1 MSKSEMKYND
11 VQYVMALILLHSNYV
26 PSVESGMIEES
37 IRGNN
42 RKLLFISD
50 KRKNDPLTFEVTD
63 RSTLRRLPGEKIR
76 FIIDSVDGG
85 KLFRIFRQAYRIIRY
100 RGGSIGE
107 LDKLVAYYIK
117 LGLVDKDIE
126 YTREVEMRQIDHAL
140 SVYEII
146 EDIILPMNSRNIV
159 YEELAVIYGEN
170 LMKYIAAM
178 PYIENLNE
186 FKKVADGD
194 FIIID
199 PLTKAEQLNNIDQD
213 IKINFG
219 NGNIISIWPRY
230 RVTGSIKLSIF
241 RKIANLENPDVDYV
255 NNSFK
260 ELMKKCIESDISID
274 ISRQVFRE
282 NIDVIEYNK
291 KKARDNIRYVFWLA
305 NIRRTSY
312 VYTFNYSGSNNIPWF
327 ITRKRV

>member
-1 MSKSEMKYND
+1 MAKYND
-11 VQYVMALILLHSNYV
+11 VQYVMALILLHSNYI
-26 PSVESGMIEES
+26 PSVESGMVEES

-42 RKLLFISD
+42 RTLLFISD

-100 RGGSIGE
+100 REGSIGE

-146 EDIILPMNSRNIV
+146 EDIILPMSCRNIV
-159 YEELAVIYGEN
+159 YEELALIYSEN

-178 PYIENLNE
+178 SYIENLNE

-230 RVTGSIKLSIF
+230 RVTGIIKLSIF
-241 RKIANLENPDVDYV
+241 RKIASLENPDVNYV

-260 ELMKKCIESDISID
+260 EMMIKCIESDIAID
-274 ISRQVFRE
+274 TSRQVFRE
-282 NIDVIEYNK
+282 NIDVIEHNK
-291 KKARDNIRYVFWLA
+291 QEARDNIRYIF
-305 NIRRTSY
+305 
-312 VYTFNYSGSNNIPWF
+312 
-327 ITRKRV
+327 

>member
-1 MSKSEMKYND
+1 MIKSEMKYND
-11 VQYVMALILLHSNYV
+11 VQYVMALILLHSNYI
-26 PSVESGMIEES
+26 PPVESGMIEES

-42 RKLLFISD
+42 RTLLFISD

-76 FIIDSVDGG
+76 FIINSVDGG

-100 RGGSIGE
+100 RERSIGE

-126 YTREVEMRQIDHAL
+126 YTRDVEMRQIEHAL

-159 YEELAVIYGEN
+159 YEELAVIYSEN

-178 PYIENLNE
+178 LYIENLNE

-194 FIIID
+194 FIIIG

-241 RKIANLENPDVDYV
+241 RKIAKLENPDVEYV
-255 NNSFK
+255 NKSFK
-260 ELMKKCIESDISID
+260 DLMKKCIESDISID

-291 KKARDNIRYVFWLA
+291 NEARKNIRWVF
-305 NIRRTSY
+305 
-312 VYTFNYSGSNNIPWF
+312 
-327 ITRKRV
+327 

>member
-1 MSKSEMKYND
+1 MAKYND
-11 VQYVMALILLHSNYV
+11 VQYVMALILLHSNYI

-42 RKLLFISD
+42 RTLLFISD

-63 RSTLRRLPGEKIR
+63 MSTLRRLPGEKIR

-100 RGGSIGE
+100 REGSIGE

-140 SVYEII
+140 SLYEII
-146 EDIILPMNSRNIV
+146 EDIILPMSCRNIV
-159 YEELAVIYGEN
+159 YEELALIYSEN

-178 PYIENLNE
+178 SYIENLNE

-255 NNSFK
+255 NTSFK
-260 ELMKKCIESDISID
+260 EMMIKCIESDIAID
-274 ISRQVFRE
+274 TSRQVFRE
-282 NIDVIEYNK
+282 NLNVIEYNK
-291 KKARDNIRYVFWLA
+291 EEARKNIRWVF
-305 NIRRTSY
+305 
-312 VYTFNYSGSNNIPWF
+312 
-327 ITRKRV
+327 

>member
-1 MSKSEMKYND
+1 MNNEKMKYND
-11 VQYVMALILLHSNYV
+11 LQYILALILLYSNYV
-26 PSVESGMIEES
+26 PSIESGMIEES

-85 KLFRIFRQAYRIIRY
+85 KLFSIFRQAYRIFNRY
-100 RGGSIGE
+100 KEESVSE
-107 LDKLVAYYIK
+107 LDRLVAYYIK
-117 LGLVDKDIE
+117 LGMIDKDIE
-126 YTREVEMRQIDHAL
+126 YTRDIEMRQIDHAL

-146 EDIILPMNSRNIV
+146 EDIILSMSCRNIV
-159 YEELAVIYGEN
+159 YEELALIYSEN

-178 PYIENLNE
+178 SYRENLNE

-274 ISRQVFRE
+274 TSRQVFRE

-291 KKARDNIRYVFWLA
+291 KEARDNIRYIF
-305 NIRRTSY
+305 
-312 VYTFNYSGSNNIPWF
+312 
-327 ITRKRV
+327 

>member
-1 MSKSEMKYND
+1 MNKNEIKYND
-11 VQYVMALILLHSNYV
+11 VQYVLALILLHSNYA
-26 PSVESGMIEES
+26 PPIESGMIEES
-37 IRGNN
+37 IRGND

-50 KRKNDPLTFEVTD
+50 RRKNDPLTFEVTD

-100 RGGSIGE
+100 REGSIGE

-178 PYIENLNE
+178 SYIENLNE

-241 RKIANLENPDVDYV
+241 RKIASLENPDVNYV

-260 ELMKKCIESDISID
+260 EMMIKCIESDISID

-291 KKARDNIRYVFWLA
+291 KEARDNIRYIF
-305 NIRRTSY
+305 
-312 VYTFNYSGSNNIPWF
+312 
-327 ITRKRV
+327 

>member
-1 MSKSEMKYND
+1 MAKYND
-11 VQYVMALILLHSNYV
+11 VQYVMALILLHSNYI
-26 PSVESGMIEES
+26 PSVESGMVEES

-42 RKLLFISD
+42 RTLLFISD

-100 RGGSIGE
+100 REGSIGE

-146 EDIILPMNSRNIV
+146 EDIILPMSCRNIV
-159 YEELAVIYGEN
+159 YEELALIYSEN

-178 PYIENLNE
+178 SYIENLNE

-199 PLTKAEQLNNIDQD
+199 PLTKAEQLNNIDQY

-241 RKIANLENPDVDYV
+241 RKIASLENPDVDYV

-274 ISRQVFRE
+274 TSRQVFRE

-291 KKARDNIRYVFWLA
+291 KEARENIRYIF
-305 NIRRTSY
+305 
-312 VYTFNYSGSNNIPWF
+312 
-327 ITRKRV
+327 

>member
-1 MSKSEMKYND
+1 MAKYND
-11 VQYVMALILLHSNYV
+11 VQYVMALILLHSNYI

-42 RKLLFISD
+42 RTLLFISD
-50 KRKNDPLTFEVTD
+50 KRKNDPLTFGVTD

-100 RGGSIGE
+100 REGSIGE

-117 LGLVDKDIE
+117 LGLIDKDIE
-126 YTREVEMRQIDHAL
+126 YTREFEMRQIDHAL

-178 PYIENLNE
+178 SYIENLNE

-199 PLTKAEQLNNIDQD
+199 PLTKAEQLNHIDQY

-260 ELMKKCIESDISID
+260 EMMIKCIESDVSID
-274 ISRQVFRE
+274 TSRQVFRE

-291 KKARDNIRYVFWLA
+291 KEARDNIRYIF
-305 NIRRTSY
+305 
-312 VYTFNYSGSNNIPWF
+312 
-327 ITRKRV
+327 

>member
-1 MSKSEMKYND
+1 MNNEKMKYND
-11 VQYVMALILLHSNYV
+11 LQYVMALILLHSNYV

-50 KRKNDPLTFEVTD
+50 KRKNKPLSFEVTD

-100 RGGSIGE
+100 REGSIGE

-126 YTREVEMRQIDHAL
+126 YTRDVEMRQIDHAL

-159 YEELAVIYGEN
+159 YEELAVLYGEN

-178 PYIENLNE
+178 SYIENLNE

-241 RKIANLENPDVDYV
+241 RKIAKLENPDVEYV

-282 NIDVIEYNK
+282 NLDVIEYNK
-291 KKARDNIRYVFWLA
+291 QEARKHIRYVF
-305 NIRRTSY
+305 
-312 VYTFNYSGSNNIPWF
+312 
-327 ITRKRV
+327 

>member
-1 MSKSEMKYND
+1 MAKYND
-11 VQYVMALILLHSNYV
+11 VQYVMALILLHSNYI

-42 RKLLFISD
+42 RTLLFISD

-100 RGGSIGE
+100 REGSIGE

-126 YTREVEMRQIDHAL
+126 YTRDVEIRQIDHAL

-159 YEELAVIYGEN
+159 YEELAVIYSEN

-178 PYIENLNE
+178 SYIENLNE

-241 RKIANLENPDVDYV
+241 RKIANLENTDVDYV

-260 ELMKKCIESDISID
+260 ELMKKYIESDISID
-274 ISRQVFRE
+274 ISRQVFKE
-282 NIDVIEYNK
+282 NLDVIEYNK
-291 KKARDNIRYVFWLA
+291 EEARKNIRWIF
-305 NIRRTSY
+305 
-312 VYTFNYSGSNNIPWF
+312 
-327 ITRKRV
+327 

>member
-1 MSKSEMKYND
+1 MAKYND
-11 VQYVMALILLHSNYV
+11 VQYVMALILLHSNYI

-42 RKLLFISD
+42 RTLLFISD

-100 RGGSIGE
+100 REGSIGE

-146 EDIILPMNSRNIV
+146 EDIILPMSCRNIV
-159 YEELAVIYGEN
+159 YEELALIYSEN

-178 PYIENLNE
+178 SYIENLNE

-260 ELMKKCIESDISID
+260 EMMIKCIESDIAID
-274 ISRQVFRE
+274 TSRQVFRE
-282 NIDVIEYNK
+282 NIDVIERNK
-291 KKARDNIRYVFWLA
+291 QEARKNIRWVF
-305 NIRRTSY
+305 
-312 VYTFNYSGSNNIPWF
+312 
-327 ITRKRV
+327 

>member
-1 MSKSEMKYND
+1 MSSKMKYND
-11 VQYVMALILLHSNYV
+11 VQYVMALILLHSNYI

-42 RKLLFISD
+42 RTLLFISD

-100 RGGSIGE
+100 REGSIGE

-146 EDIILPMNSRNIV
+146 EDIILPMSCRNIV

-178 PYIENLNE
+178 SYIENLNE

-274 ISRQVFRE
+274 TSRQVFRE

-291 KKARDNIRYVFWLA
+291 KEARDNIRYIF
-305 NIRRTSY
+305 
-312 VYTFNYSGSNNIPWF
+312 
-327 ITRKRV
+327 

>member
-50 KRKNDPLTFEVTD
+50 KRKNNPLCFEADSVD
-63 RSTLRRLPGEKIR
+63 TLRRLPGDKIR

-85 KLFRIFRQAYRIIRY
+85 KLFDFFRQAYRIFKY
-100 RGGSIGE
+100 KEDSIGE
-107 LDKLVAYYIK
+107 LDRLVAYYIK
-117 LGLVDKDIE
+117 LGLIDKDIE
-126 YTREVEMRQIDHAL
+126 YTRDAEISQIDHAL
-140 SVYEII
+140 SLYEII
-146 EDIILPMNSRNIV
+146 EDIILPMSCRNIV
-159 YEELAVIYGEN
+159 YEELAVLYSEN

-178 PYIENLNE
+178 SYRENLYN
-186 FKKVADGD
+186 FKKIADGD

-199 PLTKAEQLNNIDQD
+199 PLTKAEQLNNISQD

-219 NGNIISIWPRY
+219 NGNIISIEPRQ

-241 RKIANLENPDVDYV
+241 RKIANFDNPDMEYV

-260 ELMKKCIESDISID
+260 ELMKKCIDSDISIEY

-291 KKARDNIRYVFWLA
+291 QENRKHIRYVF
-305 NIRRTSY
+305 
-312 VYTFNYSGSNNIPWF
+312 
-327 ITRKRV
+327 

>member
-1 MSKSEMKYND
+1 MAKYND
-11 VQYVMALILLHSNYV
+11 VQYVMALILLHSNYI

-42 RKLLFISD
+42 RTLLFISD

-100 RGGSIGE
+100 REGSIGE

-140 SVYEII
+140 SLYEII
-146 EDIILPMNSRNIV
+146 EDIILPMSCRNIV
-159 YEELAVIYGEN
+159 YEELALIYSEN

-178 PYIENLNE
+178 SYIENLNE

-219 NGNIISIWPRY
+219 NSNIISIWPRY

-241 RKIANLENPDVDYV
+241 RKIASLENPDVNYV

-260 ELMKKCIESDISID
+260 EMMIKCIESDVSID

-291 KKARDNIRYVFWLA
+291 KEARKNIRWVF
-305 NIRRTSY
+305 
-312 VYTFNYSGSNNIPWF
+312 
-327 ITRKRV
+327 

>member
-1 MSKSEMKYND
+1 MAKYND
-11 VQYVMALILLHSNYV
+11 VQYVMALILLHSNYI
-26 PSVESGMIEES
+26 PSVESGMVEES

-42 RKLLFISD
+42 RTLLFISD

-100 RGGSIGE
+100 REGSIGE

-117 LGLVDKDIE
+117 LGMIDKDIE
-126 YTREVEMRQIDHAL
+126 YTRNDDMRRIDHAL
-140 SVYEII
+140 SLYEII
-146 EDIILPMNSRNIV
+146 EDIILPMSCRNIV
-159 YEELAVIYGEN
+159 YEELALIYSEN

-178 PYIENLNE
+178 SYRENLSE
-186 FKKVADGD
+186 FKKIADGD

-199 PLTKAEQLNNIDQD
+199 PLTKAEQLNGIVQD

-219 NGNIISIWPRY
+219 NGNIISIEPRH
-230 RVTGSIKLSIF
+230 RATGSIKLSVF
-241 RKIANLENPDVDYV
+241 RKIAKLENPDVDYV

-260 ELMKKCIESDISID
+260 EMMIKCIESNIAID
-274 ISRQVFRE
+274 TSRQVFRE
-282 NIDVIEYNK
+282 NIDVIERNK
-291 KKARDNIRYVFWLA
+291 QEARKNIRWVF
-305 NIRRTSY
+305 
-312 VYTFNYSGSNNIPWF
+312 
-327 ITRKRV
+327 

>member
-1 MSKSEMKYND
+1 MTSKKMKYND
-11 VQYVMALILLHSNYV
+11 AQYVMALILLHSNYV

-50 KRKNDPLTFEVTD
+50 RRKNDPLSFEVD
-63 RSTLRRLPGEKIR
+63 SVAPLRKLPGEKIR

-100 RGGSIGE
+100 REGSIGE

-126 YTREVEMRQIDHAL
+126 YTREVEMRQIEHAL

-146 EDIILPMNSRNIV
+146 EDIILPMSCRNIV
-159 YEELAVIYGEN
+159 YEELAVIYSEN
-170 LMKYIAAM
+170 LIKYIAAM
-178 PYIENLNE
+178 SYIENLNE

-241 RKIANLENPDVDYV
+241 RKIASLENPDVDYV

-260 ELMKKCIESDISID
+260 EMMIKCIESDIHID
-274 ISRQVFRE
+274 TSRQVFRE

-291 KKARDNIRYVFWLA
+291 KEARDNIRYIF
-305 NIRRTSY
+305 
-312 VYTFNYSGSNNIPWF
+312 
-327 ITRKRV
+327 

>member
-1 MSKSEMKYND
+1 MAKYND
-11 VQYVMALILLHSNYV
+11 VQYVMALILLHSNYI
-26 PSVESGMIEES
+26 PSVESGMVEES

-42 RKLLFISD
+42 RTLLFISD

-63 RSTLRRLPGEKIR
+63 RSILRRLPGEKIR

-100 RGGSIGE
+100 REGSIGE

-126 YTREVEMRQIDHAL
+126 YTREVEMRQIDHVL

-146 EDIILPMNSRNIV
+146 EDIILPMSCRNIV

-178 PYIENLNE
+178 SYIENLNE

-241 RKIANLENPDVDYV
+241 RKIASLENPDVDYV

-260 ELMKKCIESDISID
+260 EMMIKCIESDISID
-274 ISRQVFRE
+274 TSRQVFRE

-291 KKARDNIRYVFWLA
+291 KEARDNIRYIF
-305 NIRRTSY
+305 
-312 VYTFNYSGSNNIPWF
+312 
-327 ITRKRV
+327 

>member
-1 MSKSEMKYND
+1 MNNEKMKYND
-11 VQYVMALILLHSNYV
+11 LQYVMALILLHSNYV
-26 PSVESGMIEES
+26 PSVESGMVEES

-85 KLFRIFRQAYRIIRY
+85 KLFRIFRQAYGIIRY
-100 RGGSIGE
+100 REGSIGE
-107 LDKLVAYYIK
+107 LDRLVAYYIK
-117 LGLVDKDIE
+117 LGLVDENIE
-126 YTREVEMRQIDHAL
+126 YTRDAEMHRTEHAL
-140 SVYEII
+140 SLYEII
-146 EDIILPMNSRNIV
+146 EDIVLPMSCRNIV
-159 YEELAVIYGEN
+159 YEELALIYSKN

-178 PYIENLNE
+178 SYIENFNE

-199 PLTKAEQLNNIDQD
+199 PSTKAEQLNYIYQD

-219 NGNIISIWPRY
+219 NGNIISIEPRY

-241 RKIANLENPDVDYV
+241 RKIAKLDNPDVDYV

-260 ELMKKCIESDISID
+260 ELMKKCIESDVSID

-282 NIDVIEYNK
+282 NLDVIEHNK
-291 KKARDNIRYVFWLA
+291 EDARTYIRLVF
-305 NIRRTSY
+305 NR
-312 VYTFNYSGSNNIPWF
+312 
-327 ITRKRV
+327 

>member
-1 MSKSEMKYND
+1 MSSKIKYNE
-11 VQYVMALILLHSNYV
+11 VQYVMALILLHSNYI
-26 PSVESGMIEES
+26 PSVESGMVEES

-100 RGGSIGE
+100 REGSIGE
-107 LDKLVAYYIK
+107 LDRLVAYYIK
-117 LGLVDKDIE
+117 LGLVDENIE
-126 YTREVEMRQIDHAL
+126 YTRDAEMHRTEHAL
-140 SVYEII
+140 SLYEII
-146 EDIILPMNSRNIV
+146 EDIILPMSCRNIV
-159 YEELAVIYGEN
+159 YEELALIYSEN

-178 PYIENLNE
+178 SYIENLNE

-199 PLTKAEQLNNIDQD
+199 PLTKAEQLNYIYQD

-219 NGNIISIWPRY
+219 NGNIISIEPRY
-230 RVTGSIKLSIF
+230 RAAGSIKLSIF
-241 RKIANLENPDVDYV
+241 RKIAKLDNPDVDYV

-260 ELMKKCIESDISID
+260 ELMKKCIESDVSID
-274 ISRQVFRE
+274 TSRQVFRE

-291 KKARDNIRYVFWLA
+291 KEARDNIRYVF
-305 NIRRTSY
+305 
-312 VYTFNYSGSNNIPWF
+312 
-327 ITRKRV
+327 

>member
-1 MSKSEMKYND
+1 MAKYND
-11 VQYVMALILLHSNYV
+11 VQYVMALILLHSNYI
-26 PSVESGMIEES
+26 PSVESGMVEES

-42 RKLLFISD
+42 RTLLFISD

-100 RGGSIGE
+100 REGSIGE

-126 YTREVEMRQIDHAL
+126 YTRDVEMRQIDHAL

-146 EDIILPMNSRNIV
+146 EDIILPMSCRNIV
-159 YEELAVIYGEN
+159 YEELALIYSEN

-178 PYIENLNE
+178 SYIENLNE

-260 ELMKKCIESDISID
+260 EMMIKCIESNVSID
-274 ISRQVFRE
+274 TSRQVFRE

-291 KKARDNIRYVFWLA
+291 KEARDNIRYIF
-305 NIRRTSY
+305 
-312 VYTFNYSGSNNIPWF
+312 
-327 ITRKRV
+327 

>member
-1 MSKSEMKYND
+1 MAKYND
-11 VQYVMALILLHSNYV
+11 VQYVMALILLHSNYI
-26 PSVESGMIEES
+26 PSVESGMVEES

-42 RKLLFISD
+42 RTLLFISD

-100 RGGSIGE
+100 REGSIGE

-126 YTREVEMRQIDHAL
+126 YTREVEIRQIDHAL

-178 PYIENLNE
+178 SYIENLNE

-241 RKIANLENPDVDYV
+241 RKIASIENPDVNYV

-260 ELMKKCIESDISID
+260 EMMIKCIESDISID
-274 ISRQVFRE
+274 VSRQVFRE

-291 KKARDNIRYVFWLA
+291 KEARDNIRYIF
-305 NIRRTSY
+305 
-312 VYTFNYSGSNNIPWF
+312 
-327 ITRKRV
+327 

>member
-1 MSKSEMKYND
+1 MAKYND
-11 VQYVMALILLHSNYV
+11 VQYVMALILLHSNYI

-42 RKLLFISD
+42 RTLLFISD

-100 RGGSIGE
+100 REGSIGG

-126 YTREVEMRQIDHAL
+126 YTREVEMHQIDHAL

-159 YEELAVIYGEN
+159 YEELAVIYSKN

-178 PYIENLNE
+178 SYIENLNE

-274 ISRQVFRE
+274 TSRQVFRE

-291 KKARDNIRYVFWLA
+291 KDARDNIRYIF
-305 NIRRTSY
+305 
-312 VYTFNYSGSNNIPWF
+312 
-327 ITRKRV
+327 

>member
-1 MSKSEMKYND
+1 MAKYND
-11 VQYVMALILLHSNYV
+11 VQYVMALILLHSNYI
-26 PSVESGMIEES
+26 PSVESGMVEES

-42 RKLLFISD
+42 RTLLFISD

-100 RGGSIGE
+100 REGSIGE

-140 SVYEII
+140 SLYEII
-146 EDIILPMNSRNIV
+146 EDIILPMSCRNIV
-159 YEELAVIYGEN
+159 YEELAVIYSEN
-170 LMKYIAAM
+170 LMKYIASM
-178 PYIENLNE
+178 SYIENLNE

-241 RKIANLENPDVDYV
+241 RKIASLENPDVDYV

-260 ELMKKCIESDISID
+260 EMMIKCIESDIAID
-274 ISRQVFRE
+274 TSRQVFRE
-282 NIDVIEYNK
+282 NIDVIEHNK
-291 KKARDNIRYVFWLA
+291 EEARDNIRYIF
-305 NIRRTSY
+305 
-312 VYTFNYSGSNNIPWF
+312 
-327 ITRKRV
+327 

>member
-1 MSKSEMKYND
+1 MAKYND
-11 VQYVMALILLHSNYV
+11 VQYVMALILLHSNYI
-26 PSVESGMIEES
+26 PSVESGMVEES

-42 RKLLFISD
+42 RTLLFISD

-100 RGGSIGE
+100 REGSIGE

-146 EDIILPMNSRNIV
+146 EDIILPMSCRNIV
-159 YEELAVIYGEN
+159 YEELALIYSEN

-178 PYIENLNE
+178 SYIENLNE

-260 ELMKKCIESDISID
+260 EMMIKCIESDISID
-274 ISRQVFRE
+274 TSRQVFRE

-291 KKARDNIRYVFWLA
+291 KEARDNIRYIF
-305 NIRRTSY
+305 
-312 VYTFNYSGSNNIPWF
+312 
-327 ITRKRV
+327 

>member
-1 MSKSEMKYND
+1 MAKYND
-11 VQYVMALILLHSNYV
+11 VQYVMALILLHSNYI

-42 RKLLFISD
+42 RTLLFISD

-100 RGGSIGE
+100 REGSIGE

-126 YTREVEMRQIDHAL
+126 YTRDVEIRQIDHAL

-159 YEELAVIYGEN
+159 YEELAVIYSEN

-178 PYIENLNE
+178 SYIENLNE

-219 NGNIISIWPRY
+219 NGNIISIWHRY

-241 RKIANLENPDVDYV
+241 RKIANLENTDVDYV

-274 ISRQVFRE
+274 ISRQVFKE
-282 NIDVIEYNK
+282 NLDVIEYNK
-291 KKARDNIRYVFWLA
+291 KEARDNIRYIF
-305 NIRRTSY
+305 
-312 VYTFNYSGSNNIPWF
+312 
-327 ITRKRV
+327 

>member
-1 MSKSEMKYND
+1 MAKYND
-11 VQYVMALILLHSNYV
+11 VQYVMALILLHSNYI
-26 PSVESGMIEES
+26 PSVESGMVEES

-42 RKLLFISD
+42 RTLLFISD

-100 RGGSIGE
+100 REGSIGE

-126 YTREVEMRQIDHAL
+126 YTRDVEMRQIDHAL

-146 EDIILPMNSRNIV
+146 EDIILPMSCRNIV
-159 YEELAVIYGEN
+159 YEELALIYSEN

-178 PYIENLNE
+178 SYIENLNE

-260 ELMKKCIESDISID
+260 EMMIKCIESKVSID
-274 ISRQVFRE
+274 TSRQVFRE

-291 KKARDNIRYVFWLA
+291 KEARDNIRYIF
-305 NIRRTSY
+305 
-312 VYTFNYSGSNNIPWF
+312 
-327 ITRKRV
+327 

>member
-1 MSKSEMKYND
+1 MAKYND
-11 VQYVMALILLHSNYV
+11 VQYVMALILLHSNYI
-26 PSVESGMIEES
+26 PSVESGMVEES

-42 RKLLFISD
+42 RTLLFISD

-100 RGGSIGE
+100 REGSIGE

-159 YEELAVIYGEN
+159 YEELAVIYSKN

-178 PYIENLNE
+178 SYIENLNE

-199 PLTKAEQLNNIDQD
+199 PLTKAEQLNNIDQY

-241 RKIANLENPDVDYV
+241 RKIASLENPDVDYV

-274 ISRQVFRE
+274 TSRQVFRE

-291 KKARDNIRYVFWLA
+291 KEARDNIRYIF
-305 NIRRTSY
+305 
-312 VYTFNYSGSNNIPWF
+312 
-327 ITRKRV
+327 

>member
-1 MSKSEMKYND
+1 MAKYND
-11 VQYVMALILLHSNYV
+11 VQYVMALILLHSNYI
-26 PSVESGMIEES
+26 PSVESGMVEES

-42 RKLLFISD
+42 RTLLFISD

-100 RGGSIGE
+100 REGSIGE

-126 YTREVEMRQIDHAL
+126 YTREVEMCQIDHAL

-146 EDIILPMNSRNIV
+146 EDIILPMSCRNIV
-159 YEELAVIYGEN
+159 YEELAVIYSKN

-178 PYIENLNE
+178 SYIENLNE
-186 FKKVADGD
+186 FKKIADGD

-199 PLTKAEQLNNIDQD
+199 PLTKAEQLNNIDQY

-274 ISRQVFRE
+274 TSRQVFRE

-291 KKARDNIRYVFWLA
+291 KEARDNIRWVF
-305 NIRRTSY
+305 
-312 VYTFNYSGSNNIPWF
+312 
-327 ITRKRV
+327 

>member
-1 MSKSEMKYND
+1 MAKYND
-11 VQYVMALILLHSNYV
+11 VQYVMALILLHSNYI
-26 PSVESGMIEES
+26 PSVESGMVEEI

-42 RKLLFISD
+42 RTLLFISD

-100 RGGSIGE
+100 REGSIGE

-146 EDIILPMNSRNIV
+146 EDIILPMSCRNIV

-178 PYIENLNE
+178 SYIENLNE

-260 ELMKKCIESDISID
+260 EMMIKCIESDISID

-291 KKARDNIRYVFWLA
+291 KEARDNIRYIF
-305 NIRRTSY
+305 
-312 VYTFNYSGSNNIPWF
+312 
-327 ITRKRV
+327 

>member
-11 VQYVMALILLHSNYV
+11 VQYVMALILLHSNYI

-42 RKLLFISD
+42 RTLLFISD

-100 RGGSIGE
+100 REGSIGE

-126 YTREVEMRQIDHAL
+126 YTREVEMRQIEHAL

-178 PYIENLNE
+178 SYIENLNE

-274 ISRQVFRE
+274 TSRQVFRE

-291 KKARDNIRYVFWLA
+291 KEARDNIRYIF
-305 NIRRTSY
+305 
-312 VYTFNYSGSNNIPWF
+312 
-327 ITRKRV
+327 

>member
-1 MSKSEMKYND
+1 MSSKMKYND
-11 VQYVMALILLHSNYV
+11 VQYVMALILLHSNYI
-26 PSVESGMIEES
+26 PSVESGMVEES

-42 RKLLFISD
+42 RTLLFISD

-100 RGGSIGE
+100 REGSIGE

-126 YTREVEMRQIDHAL
+126 YTRDVEMRQIDHAFSL
-140 SVYEII
+140 YEII
-146 EDIILPMNSRNIV
+146 EDIILPMSCRNIV

-170 LMKYIAAM
+170 SMKYIAAM
-178 PYIENLNE
+178 SYIENLNE

-241 RKIANLENPDVDYV
+241 RKIANLENPDIDYV

-260 ELMKKCIESDISID
+260 ELMKKCIESDIAID
-274 ISRQVFRE
+274 TSRQVFRE
-282 NIDVIEYNK
+282 NLNVIEYNK
-291 KKARDNIRYVFWLA
+291 EEARKYIRYVF
-305 NIRRTSY
+305 
-312 VYTFNYSGSNNIPWF
+312 
-327 ITRKRV
+327 

>member
-1 MSKSEMKYND
+1 MAKYND
-11 VQYVMALILLHSNYV
+11 VQYVMALILLHSNYI
-26 PSVESGMIEES
+26 PSVESGMVEES

-42 RKLLFISD
+42 RTLLFISD
-50 KRKNDPLTFEVTD
+50 RRKNDPLTFEVTD

-100 RGGSIGE
+100 REGSIGE

-159 YEELAVIYGEN
+159 YEELAVIYSEN

-178 PYIENLNE
+178 SYIENLNE

-274 ISRQVFRE
+274 TSRQVFRE

-291 KKARDNIRYVFWLA
+291 KEARDNIR
-305 NIRRTSY
+305 
-312 VYTFNYSGSNNIPWF
+312 F
-327 ITRKRV
+327 IF

>member
-1 MSKSEMKYND
+1 MAKYND
-11 VQYVMALILLHSNYV
+11 VQYVMALILLHSNYI
-26 PSVESGMIEES
+26 PSVESGMVEES

-42 RKLLFISD
+42 RTLLFISD

-100 RGGSIGE
+100 REGSIGE

-140 SVYEII
+140 SLYEII
-146 EDIILPMNSRNIV
+146 EDIILPMSCRNIV
-159 YEELAVIYGEN
+159 YEELALIYSEN

-178 PYIENLNE
+178 SYIENLNE

-260 ELMKKCIESDISID
+260 EMMIKCIESNISID
-274 ISRQVFRE
+274 TSRQVFRE

-291 KKARDNIRYVFWLA
+291 KEARDNIRYIF
-305 NIRRTSY
+305 
-312 VYTFNYSGSNNIPWF
+312 
-327 ITRKRV
+327 